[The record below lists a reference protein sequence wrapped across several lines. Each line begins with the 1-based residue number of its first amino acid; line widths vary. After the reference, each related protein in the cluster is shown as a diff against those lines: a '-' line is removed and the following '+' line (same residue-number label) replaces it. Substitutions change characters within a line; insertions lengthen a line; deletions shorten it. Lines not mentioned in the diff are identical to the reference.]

1 MCVCV
6 CVCDGENLMHIVLR
20 KKVVS
25 LLDLV
30 LNFSLFSFSNSV
42 TCYFKRL
49 CSVTH

>member
-30 LNFSLFSFSNSV
+30 LNLSFFSF
-42 TCYFKRL
+42 FKQCDML
-49 CSVTH
+49 LQKTV